1 MNIEKTVRKA
11 LFSEPKKVELSSE
24 KVELGLV
31 QDIAKVTASIK
42 AGIAQLQSIEGQ
54 AAKAVD
60 NYEAAIDKAYQA
72 GASVYE
78 KLLGV
83 QDKANDSKNKAIDLY
98 TKAEAAAKELGLSVN
113 DITGV
118 KELSAAVDDLTNEDK
133 AADSVLDALFK
144 ELRK

>member
-1 MNIEKTVRKA
+1 MSSRITEFLNSRSESVKLKAEKIEM
-11 LFSEPKKVELSSE
+11 
-24 KVELGLV
+24 GLV

-60 NYEAAIDKAYQA
+60 NYEVAIDKAYQS

-118 KELSAAVDDLTNEDK
+118 KELSAAVDNLTNEDK
-133 AADSVLDALFK
+133 AADSVLDVLFK

>member
-113 DITGV
+113 ATV
-118 KELSAAVDDLTNEDK
+118 KEWRCYDNE
-133 AADSVLDALFK
+133 
-144 ELRK
+144 